1 MSKRRVVITGL
12 GTINALGNN
21 VQETWDNLVAGNSG
35 VGNITRFEITEDYST
50 RIAAEIKDFDPKEH
64 FDRKHLKKM
73 DTYTQYALYAARQ
86 AMEDSGLNNTEFDH
100 DRAGVIAGSGIGGM
114 LTFENE
120 VRKLVKSGPK
130 RISPF
135 FVPKM
140 ISNIGVA
147 EIAIEHNLRGINFNV
162 TSACASANH
171 ALGTAMRHIQY
182 GDADI
187 ILSGGAE
194 GAVTPLTVAGFS
206 AMKALSTR
214 NDDPQKACRPFDKER
229 DGFIMAEG
237 AGILVLEELEHAL
250 NRGAKIY
257 AELIGYGATS
267 DAFHITAPAEKGEGG
282 ARAAANAIK
291 DAGIRPEEVDYVNAH
306 GTSTPLNDKN
316 ETALYKTVFGEHAY
330 NLKVNSTKSMLGHTL
345 GAAGGIEAIACLK
358 SIETGIIH
366 PTVNYENPDPECDLN
381 YVPNKAIEC
390 EVNVALSNSL
400 GFGGHNGVVIFRK
413 YK

>member
-1 MSKRRVVITGL
+1 
-12 GTINALGNN
+12 
-21 VQETWDNLVAGNSG
+21 
-35 VGNITRFEITEDYST
+35 
-50 RIAAEIKDFDPKEH
+50 
-64 FDRKHLKKM
+64 
-73 DTYTQYALYAARQ
+73 
-86 AMEDSGLNNTEFDH
+86 
-100 DRAGVIAGSGIGGM
+100 
-114 LTFENE
+114 
-120 VRKLVKSGPK
+120 
-130 RISPF
+130 
-135 FVPKM
+135 M

-171 ALGTAMRHIQY
+171 ALGTAFRHIQY

-214 NDDPQKACRPFDKER
+214 NDEPQKACRPFDKER

-250 NRGAKIY
+250 KRGAKIY
-257 AELIGYGATS
+257 AEIIGYGATS
-267 DAFHITAPAEKGEGG
+267 DAFHITAPADKGEGG

-330 NLKVNSTKSMLGHTL
+330 KLKVNSTKSMLGHTL

-358 SIETGIIH
+358 SIETSIIH
-366 PTVNYENPDPECDLN
+366 PTINYENADPECDLN
-381 YVPNKAIEC
+381 YVPNEAIEC
-390 EVNVALSNSL
+390 DVKIALSNSL